1 MNNIVR
7 GKDKEDNMATK
18 ADILLV
24 DDDRDIRDSIKIVL
38 ENNGYSI
45 RTAANGRDA
54 LSELKK
60 SLPDIMLL
68 DIMMSHDTEGFDL
81 AYELKQM
88 PEFENLPI
96 IIMTSFLDKVRA
108 EGPDQFQHILGEA
121 WPAKWMFEKPVDIKK
136 LIQKIEDI
144 LEMR

>member
-1 MNNIVR
+1 
-7 GKDKEDNMATK
+7 MATK